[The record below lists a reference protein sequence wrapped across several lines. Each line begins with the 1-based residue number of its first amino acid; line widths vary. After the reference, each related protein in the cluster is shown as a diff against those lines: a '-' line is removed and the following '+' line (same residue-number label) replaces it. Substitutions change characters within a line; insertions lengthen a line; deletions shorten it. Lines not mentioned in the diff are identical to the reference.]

1 MPAWRSIFAVFVAVS
16 GWLSGCDP
24 QRIRELEE
32 GLSTEADVR
41 TRFGE
46 PENVWDAPLGRRTL
60 EYNRQP
66 QGYQNYMITIGVD
79 GKMSALR
86 QVLAP
91 DNFARIVPGMMMEDV
106 RRRLGK
112 PMRVT
117 PFELQRQ
124 THYDWRYRDGPNP
137 RDARIFTVVMGA
149 DRRVVSTGSVT
160 DPNLEQGDRG

>member
-1 MPAWRSIFAVFVAVS
+1 MARWTGVWAICSVVLALAA
-16 GWLSGCDP
+16 CDP

-41 TRFGE
+41 ERFGE
-46 PENVWDAPLGRRTL
+46 PENIWNAPQGGRIF

-66 QGYQNYMITIGVD
+66 SGYQNYMITIGPD

-91 DNFARIVPGMMMEDV
+91 HNFARVLPGMMMEDV
-106 RRRLGK
+106 RRMLGK

-117 PFELQRQ
+117 PFELKRQ
-124 THYDWRYRDGPNP
+124 THYDWRYRDGPNAV
-137 RDARIFTVVMGA
+137 DAQIFTVIF
-149 DRRVVSTGSVT
+149 DKDLRVLSTGSGP
-160 DPNLEQGDRG
+160 DPGEHGNERR